1 MQLEPR
7 PLPVR
12 AAVLLVPED
21 PTAGNERLTAS
32 TATLLLAL
40 LAVEGVTILSIR
52 QLLPVH
58 IVVGMLLI
66 PPVALKLA
74 STGYRFVR
82 YYGGNH
88 AYVAKGPPQ
97 LIMRL
102 LAPTPHPL
110 DADSARQRS
119 RATRAGAGPAGRRAW
134 PPQNELSRVVR
145 RDERARPRL
154 RPSAPAAPLLA
165 RTASEGKDRARRRIL
180 ARRGGAGR
188 RHVFAR
194 KPLDPPCTRARAR
207 GRLRAGHDRAVAA
220 LLERL
225 DVGDQLPELRGRE
238 DPAPVGHADDRR
250 LADDAAA
257 TDHLGDLRVGVELV
271 DGSRRWRAPGSPC
284 PPRAGSAHRRGRSGH
299 GS

>member
-12 AAVLLVPED
+12 AAVLLVPDD

-74 STGYRFVR
+74 STGYRFLR

-102 LAPTPHPL
+102 LAPLLILSTL
-110 DADSARQRS
+110 TVLGSGVALLVL
-119 RATRAGAGPAGRRAW
+119 GPGRRG
-134 PPQNELSRVVR
+134 VVLGLHKTSFLVWFGVMSVHVLVY
-145 RDERARPRL
+145 APRL
-154 RPSAPAAPLLA
+154 PRLLF
-165 RTASEGKDRARRRIL
+165 S
-180 ARRGGAGR
+180 RGR
-188 RHVFAR
+188 
-194 KPLDPPCTRARAR
+194 RARAR
-207 GRLRAGHDRAVAA
+207 IGLVAGSLLAGAA
-220 LLERL
+220 L
-225 DVGDQLPELRGRE
+225 
-238 DPAPVGHADDRR
+238 
-250 LADDAAA
+250 AAA
-257 TDHLGDLRVGVELV
+257 TYSLASPWIHRAHAHEREGAYAPVMTA
-271 DGSRRWRAPGSPC
+271 RWPLYLNVLM
-284 PPRAGSAHRRGRSGH
+284 
-299 GS
+299 